1 MGRFACLVAD
11 ALDVEGTSL
20 RSSSSGSAS
29 GSGAAGL
36 AASPP
41 PPRYGLP
48 PGLPAPI
55 AASQAAAAA
64 EGRVELGPLVGLL
77 TSLFFPP
84 AMRQNY
90 AASYAGGGLLGAVVI
105 DTMGEFVPPRRKP
118 MPNGTIRCGQR
129 LLAALLRF
137 CALPGRGLL
146 LSCSCWPSLVVFMP
160 ASVPWPSAHDACLHA
175 ACYAPLIMN
184 TETQPAL

>member
-20 RSSSSGSAS
+20 RSSSGSSSEDASSTSSSSAS
-29 GSGAAGL
+29 AGGAAGL
-36 AASPP
+36 GAPPP

-105 DTMGEFVPPRRKP
+105 DTMGEFVPPKRRR
-118 MPNGTIRCGQR
+118 MPNGTVRCGCQGGAR
-129 LLAALLRF
+129 PAAVPGAAARDGPLV
-137 CALPGRGLL
+137 LPGTTSKTLPTLL
-146 LSCSCWPSLVVFMP
+146 PDCPCRRLPSD
-160 ASVPWPSAHDACLHA
+160 PS
-175 ACYAPLIMN
+175 
-184 TETQPAL
+184 